1 MRTSARPE
9 ARRAPLFTAMRVA
22 RPTADIDRARSFY
35 EHTVGLPVLGS
46 FVDHDGFDGVI
57 FGVPDDRAQLEIVRS
72 PHDDIPTPS
81 AEDALVLYHHGP
93 AGADLVTRLRQ
104 AGAVELTDDATV
116 NPYWPRNGARVF
128 RDPDGYRLVVAPT
141 ADAGGD
147 GTPGPGATPLRIVA
161 AGPER
166 DRYLPLFHLADDSAD
181 EVLGYYQ
188 TGTLF
193 ASDDVAGTP
202 IGIVLAVDR
211 SDGAAE
217 LKAVAVDE
225 ALHNRGV
232 GTRLVAA
239 ALDALRARGVDRV
252 VVGTSSSGV
261 GQLAFYQKAGFRL
274 ERIERDFFHPE
285 RGYPDGALENGI
297 PLRDM
302 VWMDQVLTAEAI
314 AP

>member
-1 MRTSARPE
+1 MNPSAVPE
-9 ARRAPLFTAMRVA
+9 ARRARPFTAMRVA
-22 RPTADIDRARSFY
+22 RPTVDITRARAFY
-35 EHTVGLPVLGS
+35 EHAVRLPVLGS

-72 PHDDIPTPS
+72 PHHDIPAPS
-81 AEDALVLYHHGP
+81 AEDALVLYHRG
-93 AGADLVTRLRQ
+93 AAAADLVTRLRQ
-104 AGAVELTDDATV
+104 AGAPELTDSPTV
-116 NPYWPRNGARVF
+116 NPYWPHHGARVF
-128 RDPDGYRLVVAPT
+128 GDPDGYRLIVALP
-141 ADAGGD
+141 DGD
-147 GTPGPGATPLRIVA
+147 GRMPAPDDAVLRSVP

-181 EVLGYYQ
+181 QVLGYYQ

-193 ASDDVAGTP
+193 ASDDGAGAP

-211 SDGAAE
+211 SDGSVE

-225 ALHNRGV
+225 ALHDRGI
-232 GTRLVAA
+232 GTRLLAA
-239 ALDALRARGVDRV
+239 TLDALRARGVNQV

-274 ERIERDFFHPE
+274 DRIERGYFSPD
-285 RGYPDGALENGI
+285 RGYPEGTLENGI

-302 VWMDQVLTAEAI
+302 VWMDQLLAAGETA
-314 AP
+314 P